1 MESSV
6 SALTISIL
14 KALSI
19 LLVFWCVVV
28 GTRDDGGSW
37 RLGAGAEAER
47 TIFFLFRFGWGL
59 RSEAGVFFVR
69 RDCTGD
75 VEASGDAGRLLP
87 IDVRLS
93 DFWSSCPGPG

>member
-1 MESSV
+1 M
-6 SALTISIL
+6 
-14 KALSI
+14 
-19 LLVFWCVVV
+19 LLVFWCMVV

-69 RDCTGD
+69 RD
-75 VEASGDAGRLLP
+75 
-87 IDVRLS
+87 
-93 DFWSSCPGPG
+93 